1 VTTTETRD
9 YEMLEPRALDA
20 LVAERVMG
28 LVTLGRKDACPACG
42 HEAAGHSGGDFCHAC
57 MMAGTGCEYEWDYP
71 RAYSTDPAAAFT
83 VIEAM
88 RERGGPISIATD
100 LDESDAWLVTIEGTS
115 IMDRMFPRAAV
126 IAALRALD
134 AAQGA

>member
-1 VTTTETRD
+1 MTTETTRD
-9 YEMLEPRALDA
+9 YETLEPRALDA

-28 LVTLGRKDACPACG
+28 REAFVSEWGRVLVFRGVYGDAALVP
-42 HEAAGHSGGDFCHAC
+42 H
-57 MMAGTGCEYEWDYP
+57 
-71 RAYSTDPAAAFT
+71 YSTEPAAAFT

-134 AAQGA
+134 AAPGA